1 MSKLHASMLAL
12 VHYGRMSPA
21 AGPLS
26 QFSVNVSYLAQWE
39 PLENVLLAQ
48 DGRAKGTIG
57 ERNLVDRLVFAKLEA
72 GLA

>member
-12 VHYGRMSPA
+12 VHYGRTSPA
-21 AGPLS
+21 AGLLS

-39 PLENVLLAQ
+39 LLENVLLAQ
-48 DGRAKGTIG
+48 DRRAKGTIG
-57 ERNLVDRLVFAKLEA
+57 ESNLVDRLVFVKLEA